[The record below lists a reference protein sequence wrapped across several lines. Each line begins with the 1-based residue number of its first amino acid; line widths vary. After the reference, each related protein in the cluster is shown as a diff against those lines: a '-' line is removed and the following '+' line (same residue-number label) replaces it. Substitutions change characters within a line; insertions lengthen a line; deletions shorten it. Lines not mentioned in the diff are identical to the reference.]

1 MKLSLSSLYG
11 SINCKGE
18 IEFIFKDKFKNVI
31 DSIKIPNI
39 VKIFGKEIL
48 ARRLA
53 PDRVWDPSAASGS
66 GAWVTTNPEPVSG
79 TDDPVSDFGIK
90 YMLFGASFDA
100 DGVALGT
107 DDTRYYTIDT
117 VTSKPVPIK
126 LGPGADYNGDL
137 INPIR
142 ISEPGRPLKKI
153 ESVSFESTYQ
163 PTGTPFLMDNV
174 RSVNNVVVFET
185 TLTVD
190 EYNGMGTTASDS
202 FTITEVAL
210 AAGKEFT
217 SVGSCESTPREL
229 FLEGNSGVALK
240 VSMAGTDVV
249 SLDPSVV
256 DVDLIR
262 QGDQI
267 CLTAEG
273 ATPTTLVDLDQ
284 ISQYYLVVSK
294 LAGGRDIQLDRIPKD
309 SNGVALTGSGG
320 VFKDT
325 LRIFSHRV
333 LPTPVSKN
341 NVVEVVCRWRIIL
354 S

>member
-18 IEFIFKDKFKNVI
+18 IEFIFRDIFKNVI
-31 DSIKIPNI
+31 SSFKIPNI

-48 ARRLA
+48 AHRLA
-53 PDRVWDPSAASGS
+53 PDRIWDPSAASGT
-66 GAWVTTNPEPVSG
+66 GAWVTTNPTPVLG

-90 YMLFGASFDA
+90 YMLFGASFDD

-107 DDTRYYTIDT
+107 NDSRYYTVDS
-117 VTSKPVPIK
+117 VTSRPVPIK
-126 LGPGADYNGDL
+126 LEPGADYNGDL

-163 PTGTPFLMDNV
+163 PTGTPFLMNNV
-174 RSVNNVVVFET
+174 RSVNNIVVFET
-185 TLTVD
+185 TLTID
-190 EYNGMGTTASDS
+190 EYNGMGTTSSDS

-210 AAGKEFT
+210 AAGKEFG
-217 SVGSCESTPREL
+217 SVGSCECTPREL
-229 FLEGNSGVALK
+229 FLEGDNGVALK
-240 VSMAGTDVV
+240 VNMAGTDVV
-249 SLDPSVV
+249 SLDPSVT
-256 DVDLIR
+256 DIDLIR

-267 CLTAEG
+267 CLTAMG
-273 ATPTTLVDLDQ
+273 ATPTTLNDLDQ

-294 LAGGRDIQLDRIPKD
+294 LAGGYDIVLDRIPKS
-309 SNGVALTGSGG
+309 SNGTALTGTAG

-341 NVVEVVCRWRIIL
+341 SVVEVVCRWRVIL